1 MTDVLPEHETERS
14 IAIAIQSSATNMGL
28 SLIDI
33 ATVLH
38 VFKQTGAPPVL
49 IDCLESAINQIS
61 EAGGT
66 LAAAQVGLNAMRE
79 ERDIALE
86 TLAQLQHDMEI
97 FNRNNPA
104 VAALI
109 DEVWVTA
116 ERDTLKRVN
125 RRNRG
130 A

>member
-1 MTDVLPEHETERS
+1 MTDIPGTETERS
-14 IAIAIQSSATNMGL
+14 TEIAIQSSATNMGL

-33 ATVLH
+33 ATVIH
-38 VFKQTGAPPVL
+38 VIKTTGGPQIL
-49 IDCLESAINQIS
+49 IDCLESALAQIN

-66 LAAAQVGLNAMRE
+66 LAAAQMGFQSIRQ
-79 ERDIALE
+79 ERDNALE
-86 TLAQLQHDMEI
+86 GIAQLQYDLEI

-109 DEVWVTA
+109 DEVWAAA
-116 ERDTLKRVN
+116 ERDTLTRIN
-125 RRNRG
+125 RRKAG